1 MYLVP
6 MFEGGSL
13 KRYKTMKSEIYST
26 LKTALLLGVVEIL
39 VKNPMNTHQKTAK
52 RVIKIIDT
60 HQKSAKREVNH
71 FTSLINL
78 FYSNY
83 ALAKSNAEPENSNK
97 KLMANNSTPLIRAF
111 FVCSTRTPK
120 IDLSIDSLFSM
131 VACNGKGFALCCVP
145 LVAVSQPVT
154 RYRPK
159 PENLQAVAFNY
170 QLMELLAMI
179 YQFLGISRQHYDKTK
194 AEQIRIL
201 AENETQ
207 ARAFKAREYVLIPVG
222 RLPDSAFN
230 ANTFNA
236 LEVAHV

>member
-1 MYLVP
+1 
-6 MFEGGSL
+6 
-13 KRYKTMKSEIYST
+13 
-26 LKTALLLGVVEIL
+26 
-39 VKNPMNTHQKTAK
+39 MNLYPKFKKCEQ
-52 RVIKIIDT
+52 
-60 HQKSAKREVNH
+60 NH
-71 FTSLINL
+71 FTNWLNL

-83 ALAKSNAEPENSNK
+83 ALAKSNAEPGNSNYK
-97 KLMANNSTPLIRAF
+97 STANSSTPLTRAF

-120 IDLSIDSLFSM
+120 IDLSTDSLFSM

-145 LVAVSQPVT
+145 LIAVFQPVT
-154 RYRPK
+154 RYRPRL
-159 PENLQAVAFNY
+159 ETLAVTLDKIINGVTT
-170 QLMELLAMI
+170 MI

>member
-1 MYLVP
+1 M
-6 MFEGGSL
+6 
-13 KRYKTMKSEIYST
+13 
-26 LKTALLLGVVEIL
+26 
-39 VKNPMNTHQKTAK
+39 NPHQKTAK
-52 RVIKIIDT
+52 C
-60 HQKSAKREVNH
+60 EVNH
-71 FTSLINL
+71 FTNWLNL

-83 ALAKSNAEPENSNK
+83 ALAKSNAERQNSNYK
-97 KLMANNSTPLIRAF
+97 STANNSTPLSRAF

-120 IDLSIDSLFSM
+120 IDLSTDSLFSM

-145 LVAVSQPVT
+145 LIAVSDPVT
-154 RYRPK
+154 RYRQLTVRS
-159 PENLQAVAFNY
+159 EAVTLYKIINGVTT
-170 QLMELLAMI
+170 MI